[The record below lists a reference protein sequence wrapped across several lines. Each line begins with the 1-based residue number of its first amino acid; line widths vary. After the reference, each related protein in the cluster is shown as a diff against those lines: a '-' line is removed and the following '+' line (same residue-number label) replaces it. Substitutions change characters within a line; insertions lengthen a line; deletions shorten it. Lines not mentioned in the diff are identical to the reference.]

1 MRRRLIPVFCVYLR
15 SSAAFAALLLPVA
28 AFGQPNGEAVYK
40 AHCAVCHDNPQ
51 TRAPDRETLKLKSR
65 ASILASMVS
74 GSMAPHGKDLSAAE
88 KRAVA
93 EWLGAPPGTAAATP
107 PPETALCPEGAA
119 LPADP
124 LAGPRWIGWGADP
137 ANTRFQPPN
146 QAGLTAAEVPRL
158 KLKWAF
164 GFPEA
169 VTAYAQPAVAGG
181 RLFVGSEKGAVY
193 SLDAAT
199 GCAHWSYAA
208 AAGVRTAI
216 SLGSIGKRHALF
228 FGDIGAKVYALD
240 AATGER
246 IWDTEVDS
254 HPFAR
259 ITGAPVLHDARLF
272 VPVSSVE
279 EVAGARPKY
288 ECCTF
293 RGSVVALD
301 VATGKKIWQRHM
313 IADPPKPVKKN
324 PQGTQLWHP
333 AGAAIWS
340 SPTLDVK
347 RRLLYV
353 GTGNA
358 YTEPAAVTSDA
369 IVAIDMG
376 TGAIRWVQQI
386 TPNDAFVVGCQ
397 PGNPNCP
404 EEVGPDADFGSS
416 PILRTL
422 ADGKDILVVGQKS
435 GVAYGLDPDRKGAIV
450 WQFRAGKGG
459 ALGGIEWGMAADETQ
474 VYVPVSDVLLK
485 PAEAG
490 GLFALRLADGQKV
503 WHAPPAPLA
512 CTSGRGCTGAQSAA
526 ITAIPGVVFSGSIDG
541 HLRAYSTSDGR
552 VLWDF
557 DTAREFPTVNGV
569 KANGGS
575 IDAPGPVVVGGMVFT
590 NSGYGLWRGKPG
602 NVLLAF
608 EVER

>member
-1 MRRRLIPVFCVYLR
+1 MRRVLIPVL
-15 SSAAFAALLLPVA
+15 AALLAPAA

-65 ASILASMVS
+65 AAILASMVS

-93 EWLGAPPGTAAATP
+93 ELLGAPPGTAAAAP
-107 PPETALCPEGAA
+107 PPETALCPEGSA

-146 QAGLTAAEVPRL
+146 HAGLTAEQVPRL

-169 VTAYAQPAVAGG
+169 VTAYAQPAIAGG

-216 SLGSIGKRHALF
+216 SLGLIGKRHALF

-246 IWDTEVDS
+246 IWDTEVDP
-254 HPFAR
+254 HQFAR
-259 ITGAPVLHDARLF
+259 ITGAPILHETRLF

-293 RGSVVALD
+293 RGSLVALD
-301 VATGKKIWQRHM
+301 AATGKKIWQRHM
-313 IADPPKPVKKN
+313 IADSPKPVKKN

-340 SPTLDVK
+340 SPTLDLK
-347 RRLLYV
+347 RRLIYV

-358 YTEPAAVTSDA
+358 YTAPAAVTSDA

-422 ADGKDILVVGQKS
+422 PDGKDILVVGQKS
-435 GVAYGLDPDRKGAIV
+435 GVAYGLDPDRIGAIV

-490 GLFALRLADGQKV
+490 GLFALRLADGEKV

-608 EVER
+608 EVEK

>member
-1 MRRRLIPVFCVYLR
+1 MTRRLLPML
-15 SSAAFAALLLPVA
+15 AALLAPAA
-28 AFGQPNGEAVYK
+28 AFGQTNAEAIYK
-40 AHCAVCHDNPQ
+40 VQCATCHDNPS
-51 TRAPDRETLKLKSR
+51 TRAPARETLKLKSR
-65 ASILASMVS
+65 AAILASLVS
-74 GSMAPHGKDLSAAE
+74 GSMAAHARELSVAE

-93 EWLGAPPGTAAATP
+93 DLLGAEPGTAAATP
-107 PPETALCPEGAA
+107 APETALCPDSARM
-119 LPADP
+119 PADP
-124 LAGPRWIGWGADP
+124 LAGPRWIGWGAGP
-137 ANTRFQPPN
+137 ANTRFQPSDH
-146 QAGLTAAEVPRL
+146 AGLTAEQVPKL

-164 GFPEA
+164 GFPET

-181 RLFVGSEKGAVY
+181 RVFVGSEKGAVY

-199 GCAHWSYAA
+199 GCAYWSYAA

-216 SLGSIGKRHALF
+216 SVGTISKRHAIF

-246 IWDTEVDS
+246 MWDVEVDP
-254 HPFAR
+254 HQFAR
-259 ITGAPVLHDARLF
+259 ITGAPILHEDRLF

-279 EVAGARPKY
+279 EIAGARPKY

-293 RGSVVALD
+293 RGSVIALD
-301 VATGKKIWQRHM
+301 AATGKKIWQRHM
-313 IADPPKPVKKN
+313 IADPPKPVRKN
-324 PQGTQLWHP
+324 AQGTQLWHP

-340 SPTLDVK
+340 SPTVDLK
-347 RRLLYV
+347 RQLIYV

-358 YTEPAAVTSDA
+358 YTQPAAATSE
-369 IVAIDMG
+369 
-376 TGAIRWVQQI
+376 AIRWVQQI
-386 TPNDAFVVGCQ
+386 TPNDVFVVGCQ

-404 EEVGPDADFGSS
+404 DDVGPDADFGSS
-416 PILRTL
+416 PILRGL
-422 ADGKDILVVGQKS
+422 PDGKDILVVGQKS

-450 WQFRAGKGG
+450 WQFRVGKGG
-459 ALGGIEWGMAADETQ
+459 PLGGIEWGMAADETQ

-485 PAEAG
+485 PVEAG

-503 WHAPPAPLA
+503 WHAPPAPLP
-512 CTSGRGCTGAQSAA
+512 CTTGRGCSGAQSAA

-541 HLRAYSTSDGR
+541 HLRAYSTADGR
-552 VLWDF
+552 VIWDV